1 MTKMVAIPQ
10 EGLARKEW
18 VTTKKPDWSLHRGF
32 CWCLERFRPDLE
44 PSQQEVS
51 TSGFFPPSKPVIS
64 RVCGFRRITAGDS
77 CLHKLTDRTI
87 P

>member
-1 MTKMVAIPQ
+1 MVAIPQ

-18 VTTKKPDWSLHRGF
+18 VTSKKPDWSLHRGF

-51 TSGFFPPSKPVIS
+51 TSGFFPPQSLLFPGFVASDESPLVILACIS
-64 RVCGFRRITAGDS
+64 
-77 CLHKLTDRTI
+77 
-87 P
+87 